1 MKKFSLLCLGALA
14 GGCTVGPNYQAPKPA
29 LGASFGAAPG
39 TAAGATVAPPSAVV
53 PGIEAVA
60 RWWQVFDDPEL
71 NALVERAVRDNRDLK
86 LAVSRLRQAR
96 AQRLMVSAG
105 LWPEVDASGGF
116 YRGRGSQNVVIPL
129 GAFGGSGAGAPAGGG
144 AAGGSSSASTR
155 RVADVSSG
163 GSGDSSGAG
172 GGAPPGGP
180 NNPLGEGGLPGVVT
194 NLYQAGFD
202 ASYEFDVFG
211 GTRRAI
217 EAAEANVAGA
227 EEARR
232 ATLVSLLAEV
242 ASTYVG
248 LRAQQLRLEIA
259 RQNLAAQN
267 GTLTIVH
274 QKAEAG
280 FGTDLDVALQS
291 AQVAATA
298 ATLPAMESAERDSIH
313 RLAVL
318 LGENEPEAL
327 GAELAAPAKLPP
339 VPPQV
344 PIGVPSDLLRRRPD
358 IRGAERQLAAANAQ
372 VGVATAALFP
382 SFSLTGTLGLDSS
395 TVKTLPNWGSRYY
408 SISPGLSWPI
418 LDWGRLRANIRLE
431 DELKEQAW
439 LNYQKTVTQALQEV
453 ADALVH
459 YRSEQFRRLALHQA
473 VAASQQSLTLARQK
487 ADQGLA
493 DMLTVLEAQ
502 RSLLSA
508 QDALAQCDGTIRSDL
523 IALYKALGGGWE

>member
-1 MKKFSLLCLGALA
+1 MKKLGLIFLGVLA

-29 LGASFGAAPG
+29 LSASFGAAAGPG
-39 TAAGATVAPPSAVV
+39 GEGTVVPPSAVV
-53 PGIEAVA
+53 PGVEAVA
-60 RWWQVFDDPEL
+60 RWWRVFNDPEL
-71 NALVERAVRDNRDLK
+71 NALVQRAVHDNRDLK

-96 AQRLMVSAG
+96 AQRLVVSAG
-105 LWPEVDASGGF
+105 LWPQVDATGGF
-116 YRGRGSQNVVIPL
+116 YRGRGSQNVVIPA
-129 GAFGGSGAGAPAGGG
+129 GAFGGSGAGAPSGGG
-144 AAGGSSSASTR
+144 STSTR
-155 RVADVSSG
+155 RVADATSGGGSSG
-163 GSGDSSGAG
+163 SGSGP
-172 GGAPPGGP
+172 PPGGP
-180 NNPLGEGGLPGVVT
+180 NNPLGDGGLPGVVT

-202 ASYEFDVFG
+202 ASYELDLFG

-248 LRAQQLRLEIA
+248 LREQQSRLEIA
-259 RQNLAAQN
+259 RQNLASQSR
-267 GTLTIVH
+267 TLTIVH
-274 QKAEAG
+274 QKEEAG

-298 ATLPAMESAERDSIH
+298 AALPALESAERDSVH

-327 GAELAAPAKLPP
+327 SAELAAPAGLPP

-395 TVKTLPNWGSRYY
+395 TRKALPNWGSRYY

-418 LDWGRLRANIRLE
+418 LDWGRLRANIRVE

-439 LNYQKTVTQALQEV
+439 LNYQNAITQALQEV

-459 YRSEQFRRLALHQA
+459 YRAEQVRRLALNQA
-473 VAASQQSLTLARQK
+473 VAASQASLTLARQK
-487 ADQGLA
+487 ADQGLT
-493 DMLTVLEAQ
+493 DTLSVLEAQ

-508 QDALAQCDGTIRSDL
+508 QDALAQCDGTIRTDL